1 MKPFA
6 TTLLLWSRF
15 TWRHWKST
23 PKSTLLLIAV
33 LALGVGVFL
42 SVRLAN
48 KAAVAGFSLFTET
61 LTGNSDFIVTP
72 TTDALDEQWLRE
84 MREALGPIPAS
95 LFPIVETTAS
105 EPNTG
110 RSQDGFDAEQF
121 QLIGLDLLAL
131 QNLVYL
137 DDRDD
142 APPTSGLLAEP
153 TREAS
158 TPAPKLT
165 DLLGATNRVFISQT
179 LATNRKLRPGDSLEL
194 IVNDRLGSFEIA
206 GVMPDQEFRAKAPEN
221 LLLMDLPA
229 VQLLSGK
236 RGKIDRVEV
245 RLASSE
251 RQPAQ
256 NDEVENKLVEAA
268 QSRWLVDTPNTQRS
282 AGRIMTRAFRLNLT
296 ALSCLALI
304 VGVYLILQA
313 LEAAVVKRRSE
324 IAILRSLGV
333 PPRLIQFGW
342 LAEAISLGIIGSLGG
357 VALGFL
363 GAQIAVRA
371 VGASINVHYYSNTA
385 SAASLDPAECLL
397 AVLAG
402 IGASCLAGWLP
413 ARDAAR
419 TPPAQVLQ
427 RGMKVDGIKLLDHPV
442 IGAAFIGVGLIL
454 YFQPPLELEGNV
466 RFPLAGY
473 LAAGCWVVGSS
484 MLAGLF
490 FPWLARAMKA
500 LGGGSP
506 VIRYAAS
513 QLLKPTGRHRLTV
526 AGLIIAISMA
536 AGMNIL
542 IHSFESTIRSWIGYV
557 VKADLFVAAQGIQNA
572 SSQNRL
578 SPETWKALAADPEV
592 DAVDIGQAHRVMIDG
607 ERAYLMGA
615 RYEQA
620 GQRRDIVWVDAPAGG
635 VANLLKDDSQ
645 KNFPAIV
652 SESFTERFKK
662 SVGDTLDAP
671 TPSGERR
678 LEIVGVFADYSSERG
693 YLVVRREYL
702 VEWFDDEHAINLAV
716 YLKPGVDPESVRR
729 RWAAAN
735 PGIAV
740 RTNARLREEVLTI
753 FRQTFSITYAL
764 KGIGVAVA
772 VTGLALALIGLMLE
786 RKRELTTLKA
796 LGMSRVE
803 IARATAVEGLGIAL
817 VGSVGGLALSLAL
830 GRLLIFVINKQSF
843 GWTLAFQVPV
853 GQLAALGGLILLTSA
868 VVAYAAGY
876 WGANLP
882 ADKEE

>member
-15 TWRHWKST
+15 TWRHWKAT
-23 PKSTLLLIAV
+23 PKSTLLLISV

-72 TTDALDEQWLRE
+72 KTDALDEQWLRE
-84 MREALGPIPAS
+84 MRDALGSIPAS

-137 DDRDD
+137 DDSDD
-142 APPTSGLLAEP
+142 APPTSGLKANDD
-153 TREAS
+153 S
-158 TPAPKLT
+158 TAQAPRLT
-165 DLLGATNRVFISQT
+165 DLLGATNQVFISQA
-179 LATNRKLRPGDSLEL
+179 LSTNRKLHPGDTLQL
-194 IVNDRLGSFEIA
+194 IVNDKLGPFEIA
-206 GVMPDQEFRAKAPEN
+206 GVMPDQEFRASAPEN

-236 RGKIDRVEV
+236 RDQIDRVEI

-251 RQPAQ
+251 LGQSL
-256 NDEVENKLVEAA
+256 NDEVEDKLNTAA
-268 QSRWLVDTPNTQRS
+268 NSRWLVDTPNTQRG

-333 PPRLIQFGW
+333 PPRLIQYGW
-342 LAEAISLGIIGSLGG
+342 LAEAVTLGVIGSLGG
-357 VALGFL
+357 VLLGFL
-363 GAQIAVRA
+363 GAQVAVRA

-385 SAASLDPAECLL
+385 SAASLDPTECLI

-427 RGMKVDGIKLLDHPV
+427 RGMKVDGIKLLDHPL
-442 IGAAFIGVGLIL
+442 IGAAFLGIGVIL

-473 LAAGCWVVGSS
+473 LAAGCWVVGAS
-484 MLAGLF
+484 MLAGMF
-490 FPWLARAMKA
+490 FPLLARTMKA
-500 LGGGSP
+500 FSSGSP

-542 IHSFESTIRSWIGYV
+542 IHSFETTIRSWIGYV
-557 VKADLFVAAQGIQNA
+557 VKADLFVAPQGVQNA
-572 SSQNRL
+572 SSRNRL
-578 SPETWKALAADPEV
+578 SPETWKTLAADPDVE
-592 DAVDIGQAHRVMIDG
+592 AVDVGQAHRVTIEG
-607 ERAYLMGA
+607 ERAQLMGA
-615 RYEQA
+615 RYEQT
-620 GQRRDIVWVDAPAGG
+620 GQRRDIVWVEAPDGG
-635 VANLLKDDSQ
+635 VANLLKADSQ
-645 KNFPAIV
+645 KNFPTIV

-662 SVGDTLDAP
+662 KVGDTLLAP
-671 TPSGERR
+671 TPSGDRQ

-693 YLVVRREYL
+693 YLVVRRDYL
-702 VEWFDDEHAINLAV
+702 VEWFNDEHAINLAA
-716 YLKPGVDPESVRR
+716 YLKPGIDPETVRR
-729 RWAAAN
+729 RWAAAH
-735 PGIAV
+735 PGIGV

-796 LGMSRVE
+796 LGMSRTE
-803 IARATAVEGLGIAL
+803 IARATACEGFGIAI
-817 VGSVGGLALSLAL
+817 VGSIGGLALSLAL
-830 GRLLIFVINKQSF
+830 GHLLIFVINKQSF
-843 GWTLAFQVPV
+843 GWTLAFKVPV
-853 GQLAALGGLILLTSA
+853 AQLAALGGLILLTSA

>member
-1 MKPFA
+1 MKPLA

-23 PKSTLLLIAV
+23 PRSTLLLIAV

-61 LTGNSDFIVTP
+61 LTGNSDFIVSP
-72 TTDALDEQWLRE
+72 TTDALDETWLRE
-84 MREALGPIPAS
+84 MRDAIGSIPVS

-110 RSQDGFDAEQF
+110 KSRDGFDAEQF

-137 DDRDD
+137 DDSDD
-142 APPTSGLLAEP
+142 APPTSGIKSGKNDFGE
-153 TREAS
+153 T
-158 TPAPKLT
+158 PKLT

-179 LATNRKLRPGDSLEL
+179 LAMNRNLKPGDALRL

-206 GVMPDQEFRAKAPEN
+206 GVMPDREFRAKAPEN

-229 VQLLSGK
+229 VQTLSGK

-251 RQPAQ
+251 RGQSL
-256 NDEVENKLVEAA
+256 NDAVEDRLSAAA
-268 QSRWLVDTPNTQRS
+268 QSRWLVDTPNTQRG

-342 LAEAISLGIIGSLGG
+342 LAEAISLGVIGSLGG
-357 VALGFL
+357 VVLGYL

-385 SAASLDPAECLL
+385 SAASLDPAECLI

-419 TPPAQVLQ
+419 TPAAQVLQ
-427 RGMKVDGIKLLDHPV
+427 RGMKADGVKLLDHPP
-442 IGAAFIGVGLIL
+442 IGAAFIGAGLIL

-484 MLAGLF
+484 MLAGMF
-490 FPWLARAMKA
+490 FPLLARLMKA
-500 LGGGSP
+500 VSSASP

-542 IHSFESTIRSWIGYV
+542 IHSFETTISSWIGYV

-572 SSQNRL
+572 SSRNRL
-578 SPETWKALAADPEV
+578 SPETWKALAADPDVE
-592 DAVDIGQAHRVMIDG
+592 AVDVGQAHRVMIDG

-620 GQRRDIVWVDAPAGG
+620 GQQRDIVWVAAPDGG
-635 VANLLKDDSQ
+635 VANLLKDDS
-645 KNFPAIV
+645 KRNFPAIV
-652 SESFTERFKK
+652 SESFTERLKK
-662 SVGDTLDAP
+662 NVGDTLVAP
-671 TPSGERR
+671 TPLGERS

-702 VEWFDDEHAINLAV
+702 VEWFNDEHAINLAA
-716 YLKPGVDPESVRR
+716 YLKPGVNPEAVRR
-729 RWAAAN
+729 RWAADN
-735 PGIAV
+735 PGIGV

-772 VTGLALALIGLMLE
+772 VTGLTLALISLMME

-796 LGMSRVE
+796 LGMSRAE
-803 IARATAVEGLGIAL
+803 IARATACEGLGIAI
-817 VGSVGGLALSLAL
+817 VGSIGGLALSLAL
-830 GRLLIFVINKQSF
+830 GHLLIFVINKQSF
-843 GWTLAFQVPV
+843 GWTLAFQVPG
-853 GQLAALGGLILLTSA
+853 GQLAALGALILATSA
-868 VVAYAAGY
+868 MVAYAAGY